1 MSIYNIYCDE
11 SCHLEHDGN
20 NDMVLG
26 AVWCPQDKVKEINR
40 RIREIKAQHGVCST
54 LEVKWTKL
62 SPSMEALYAD
72 LVNYFFDNQDLH
84 FRCLVVP
91 DKSLL
96 DHGRFEQSHD
106 DWYYKMYFD
115 MLKIIFHPHEEYE
128 VYIDVKDTH
137 SHSRAQKLREVC
149 SNTLYDFSM
158 KVIRRIQPIRSHEVQ
173 IMQIVDILIGAVCY
187 QNRVFPSDFP
197 KSQAKVDIVNLI
209 KERSQYLLTKSTLYR
224 EEKFN
229 ILVWEAR

>member
-1 MSIYNIYCDE
+1 MTTYNIYCDE
-11 SCHLEHDGN
+11 SCHLEHDGI

-26 AVWCPQDKVKEINR
+26 AIWCPQEK
-40 RIREIKAQHGVCST
+40 IREINKRIQEIKARHGVNSSAE
-54 LEVKWTKL
+54 LKWTKL
-62 SPSMEALYAD
+62 SPSMESLYVD

-91 DKSLL
+91 NKAAL
-96 DHGRFEQSHD
+96 DHERFSQTHN

-115 MLKIIFHPHEEYE
+115 MLKFIFNPHEEYE
-128 VYIDVKDTH
+128 VYIDIKDTH

-149 SNTLYDFSM
+149 SNNFYDFSG
-158 KVIRRIQPIRSHEVQ
+158 KIIRRIQPIRSHEVQ
-173 IMQIVDILIGAVCY
+173 IMQLVDVLIGAVCY
-187 QNRVFPSDFP
+187 QNRIFPDGFA
-197 KSQAKVDIVNLI
+197 KSLAKVNIINLI
-209 KERSQYLLTKSTLYR
+209 KKRSRYLLTKSTLYR